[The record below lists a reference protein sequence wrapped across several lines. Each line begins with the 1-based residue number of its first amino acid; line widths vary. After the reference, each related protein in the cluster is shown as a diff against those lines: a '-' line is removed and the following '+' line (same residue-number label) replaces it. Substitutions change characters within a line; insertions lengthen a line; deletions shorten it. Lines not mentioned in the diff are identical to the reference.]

1 MRCAYKYKLKP
12 SKEQAVVLARWIEL
26 CRRQY
31 NYRLGERFDWY
42 EATRSQANACSL
54 LHGPSLSVDQVYRN
68 IPEFKITSKVTAKGR
83 EKGYE
88 AGRRVDLVKG
98 GFVDWATVQKDD
110 LLNTKDLFPEY
121 AELPSQTLQD
131 VIARVNKAFDRFVK
145 GDKNGKKSGKPKFK
159 GRPYFKS
166 ICFPQKAEVVRPGV
180 VDLPKIGE
188 IEFVQHRPIPDKFT
202 VKTAIVSRECDGYF
216 LVLTLEDDSIPVT
229 VVEIQPTEENSKGID
244 LGLEFYSSGS
254 DGKQYE
260 FPRWFRKHEAKLA
273 KLQAKQAKAPK
284 GSVARKIYAVRAAR
298 LHKKIA
304 ASRLDWQYKL
314 AYKLFSDCD
323 VLFIEDLSLGGLIR
337 RNKLKT
343 DESGKITTNGQAA
356 KSGLNKSMTDAALGQ
371 FAQVLKWVAQK
382 LGKRVIEVDPKG
394 TSQHCNACLNKVPKE
409 LSDRWHSCQCGEE
422 LPRGIN
428 SGLLIKKIGLICYS
442 LGMVTASVK
451 NALKCLAP
459 ANVIKE
465 MKPALYA

>member
-1 MRCAYKYKLKP
+1 MRCAYKFKLKP
-12 SKEQAVVLARWIEL
+12 TKEQAVTLARWIEL

-42 EATRSQANACSL
+42 DATRSQANACSL
-54 LHGPSLSVDQVYRN
+54 LHKVTPSIDYVYRN
-68 IPEFKITSKVTAKGR
+68 IPESKILTKG
-83 EKGYE
+83 EHKGT
-88 AGRRVDLVKG
+88 RHDLVKG
-98 GFVDWATVQKDD
+98 GFVNWATVQKDD
-110 LLNTKDLFPEY
+110 LSSTKALFPEY
-121 AELPSQTLQD
+121 TELPSQTLQE
-131 VIARVNKAFDRFVK
+131 VIERVNKAFDRFTK
-145 GDKNGKKSGKPKFK
+145 GDNNGKKSGKPKFK

-166 ICFPQKAEVVRPGV
+166 ICFPQKAEVVARGV
-180 VDLPKIGE
+180 VNLPKIGG
-188 IEFVQHRPIPDKFT
+188 IKFIQHRPIPDGFT
-202 VKTAIVSRECDGYF
+202 VKTAIISCECDGYF
-216 LVLTLEDDSIPVT
+216 LVLTLEDKSIPVT
-229 VVEIQPTEENSKGID
+229 DVEIHPTEENSKGID

-254 DGKQYE
+254 DGKQFE

-273 KLQAKQAKAPK
+273 KLQAKQVKAAK
-284 GSVARKIYAVRAAR
+284 GSIARKIYAVRVAR

-314 AYKLFSDCD
+314 AYKLFADCD
-323 VLFIEDLSLGGLIR
+323 VLFIEDLSLRNIIR

-343 DESGKITTNGQAA
+343 DEAGKITTNGQAA

-371 FAQVLKWVAQK
+371 FANVLKWVAQK

-394 TSQHCNACLNKVPKE
+394 TSQHCHACLNKVPKP
-409 LSDRWHSCQCGEE
+409 LSERWHDCQCGES
-422 LPRGIN
+422 LSRDIN
-428 SGLLIKKIGLICYS
+428 SGKLIKKIGLICYS

-465 MKPALYA
+465 RLPALYA

>member
-1 MRCAYKYKLKP
+1 MRCAYKFKLKP
-12 SKEQAVVLARWIEL
+12 TKEQAVTLARWIEL

-42 EATRSQANACSL
+42 EATRSQVNACSL
-54 LHGPSLSVDQVYRN
+54 LHTVTPSIDYVYRN
-68 IPEFKITSKVTAKGR
+68 IPEFKVSSKGKSKGT
-83 EKGYE
+83 KY
-88 AGRRVDLVKG
+88 DLIKG

-110 LLNTKDLFPEY
+110 LPNTKDLFEEY

-131 VIARVNKAFDRFVK
+131 VIERVNKAFDRFTK
-145 GDKNGKKSGKPKFK
+145 GDRNGKKSGRPKFK

-166 ICFPQKAEVVRPGV
+166 ICFPQSAQVVARGV
-180 VDLPKIGE
+180 VNLPKIGD
-188 IEFVQHRPIPDKFT
+188 IKFIQHRPIPEGFT
-202 VKTAIVSRECDGYF
+202 VKTAIISRECDGYF
-216 LVLTLEDDSIPVT
+216 LVLTLEDKSVPVSD
-229 VVEIQPTEENSKGID
+229 VEIHPTEENSKGID
-244 LGLEFYSSGS
+244 LGLAFYSSGS

-273 KLQAKQAKAPK
+273 KLQAKQAKATK
-284 GSVARKIYAVRAAR
+284 GSIARKIYAVRVAR

-314 AYKLFSDCD
+314 AYKLFADCD
-323 VLFIEDLSLGGLIR
+323 VLFIEDLSLRNIIR

-343 DESGKITTNGQAA
+343 DEAGKITTNGQAA

-371 FAQVLKWVAQK
+371 FAQVLKWVAKK

-394 TSQHCNACLNKVPKE
+394 TSQHCHACLNKVPKN
-409 LSDRWHSCQCGEE
+409 LSDRWHSCQCGESI
-422 LPRGIN
+422 PRDIN
-428 SGLLIKKIGLICYS
+428 SGKLIKKIGLICYS
-442 LGMVTASVK
+442 LGMVPASVK
-451 NALKCLAP
+451 NALKCLTP
-459 ANVIKE
+459 VNVIKE

>member
-1 MRCAYKYKLKP
+1 MRCAYKFKLKP
-12 SKEQAVVLARWIEL
+12 QKEQAVTLDRWLEL

-54 LHGPSLSVDQVYRN
+54 MHTVTPSIDFVYRK
-68 IPEFKITSKVTAKGR
+68 IPEFKILTKGGN
-83 EKGYE
+83 KGSRY
-88 AGRRVDLVKG
+88 DLVKG
-98 GFVDWATVQKDD
+98 GFVNWATVQKDD
-110 LLNTKDLFPEY
+110 LTNTKTLFPEY

-131 VIARVNKAFDRFVK
+131 VIERVNKAFDRFVV

-166 ICFPQKAEVVRPGV
+166 ICFPQKAEVVRHGV

-188 IEFVQHRPIPDKFT
+188 IEFIQHRPIPEGFT
-202 VKTAIVSRECDGYF
+202 VKTAIISRECDGYF
-216 LVLTLEDDSIPVT
+216 LVLTLEDKSVPVS

-284 GSVARKIYAVRAAR
+284 GSIARKIYAVRVAR

-304 ASRLDWQYKL
+304 ASRLDWQFKL
-314 AYKLFSDCD
+314 AHKLFADCD

-343 DESGKITTNGQAA
+343 DDTGKITANGQAA

-394 TSQHCNACLNKVPKE
+394 TSQHCWACLNKVPKE

-422 LPRGIN
+422 LPRDIN
-428 SGLLIKKIGLICYS
+428 SGLLIKKIGLIGHS

>member
-1 MRCAYKYKLKP
+1 MRCAYKFKLKP
-12 SKEQAVVLARWIEL
+12 QKKQAVTLDHWIEL

-54 LHGPSLSVDQVYRN
+54 LHTVTLSIDQVYRN
-68 IPEFKITSKVTAKGR
+68 IPEFKILTKG
-83 EKGYE
+83 EHKGTRY
-88 AGRRVDLVKG
+88 DLVKG
-98 GFVDWATVQKDD
+98 GFVNWATVQKDD
-110 LLNTKDLFPEY
+110 LTNTKDLFPEY

-131 VIARVNKAFDRFVK
+131 VIERVNKAFDRFVV
-145 GDKNGKKSGKPKFK
+145 GDSNGKKSGKPKFK

-166 ICFPQKAEVVRPGV
+166 ICFPQKAEVVARGV
-180 VDLPKIGE
+180 INLPKIGD
-188 IEFVQHRPIPDKFT
+188 IQFVQHRPIPEGFT
-202 VKTAIVSRECDGYF
+202 VKTAIISRECDGYF
-216 LVLTLEDDSIPVT
+216 LILTLEDKSIPVT
-229 VVEIQPTEENSKGID
+229 VVDIQPTEENSKGID

-273 KLQAKQAKAPK
+273 KLQAKQADAPK
-284 GSVARKIYAVRAAR
+284 GSAARKIYAVRVAR

-314 AYKLFSDCD
+314 AYKLFADCD
-323 VLFIEDLSLGGLIR
+323 VLFIEDLSLRNIIR

-343 DESGKITTNGQAA
+343 DDAGKITTNGQSA

-394 TSQHCNACLNKVPKE
+394 TSQHCWACLNKVPKE
-409 LSDRWHSCQCGEE
+409 LKDRWHSCQCGEE
-422 LPRGIN
+422 LPRDVN